1 MAANGIST
9 LATKQAR
16 QVAKLSLAQSNKMS
30 DGKSQDVLDLSLL
43 PTVYNGNTVLD
54 NAGGLVV
61 GRPWTSVLALFAN
74 NEAGVWF
81 DPSSVANLNW
91 RRNLLTYTEQFD
103 NAVWQKLGT
112 ASVTTNTAVAPDET
126 TTVDRL
132 VISSGTNQGLRQ
144 DVSLA
149 AGTYRFSLWARAVGS
164 ATTLRL
170 ASFGLDGSK
179 VSTTAL
185 PIGNLTRY
193 NATFTFAVGGIAQIR
208 IDTNDVGGTIEIW
221 GAQLEVGST
230 ATEYQKITDLH
241 TEVRERFPKNTLFQD
256 VAGTQPVT
264 TVGQTVALMLD
275 KSKGLVLGPE
285 LVTNGDFSAG
295 STGWTLQTGWTIS
308 GGNASVN
315 SAVAG
320 STYLRTS
327 GYSAVS
333 GLWYS
338 VTFTVTAYTSGNIYA
353 AAGTTISG
361 TSFAAGVGTFR
372 LLVQAS
378 GAGGVGVYASGTN
391 TIATIDNISVKELA
405 GNHAVQATSGQRPTY
420 GMIPYG
426 GVRNFANGSAD
437 GVNNAV
443 WLLAPVA
450 NGITASKIGYGFD
463 TDGLPYADYR
473 FQGTATS
480 TFSASAY
487 QVASSRTAA
496 AVGQTYT
503 VSLRCQRTG
512 GTITG
517 VNGLRADVVE
527 ETAPTTFVGSTS
539 STPTTSASEVV
550 ISASR
555 TVTSGNQMRLA
566 LVLSII
572 NGAVIDVTYRLKAL
586 QFELGSTRTAYQF
599 NYSKYNITETGKA
612 SVGVLFCDGID
623 DGMVTPSIDFSGTD
637 KMTVWAGVQKLS
649 DAAESMLVEMST
661 NSGTTAGSFALWGNQ
676 PTTTTNVRARSGG
689 TTPITI
695 AGPFGVS
702 PLNGVLTFYGDI
714 AGDNV
719 TLLINGAQV
728 ATSSADQGT
737 GNYSNAPL
745 YLFRRGGTNLPFNGI
760 FTGLI
765 VRGAATTP
773 TTITANNTWMNKKT
787 GAY

>member
-1 MAANGIST
+1 MASLT
-9 LATKQAR
+9 SAR
-16 QVAKLSLAQSNKMS
+16 SLRSSLSY
-30 DGKSQDVLDLSLL
+30 
-43 PTVYNGNTVLD
+43 T
-54 NAGGLVV
+54 
-61 GRPWTSVLALFAN
+61 TSVASLFAAG
-74 NEAGVWF
+74 EIGVWF
-81 DPSSVANLNW
+81 DP
-91 RRNLLTYTEQFD
+91 TD
-103 NAVWQKLGT
+103 
-112 ASVTTNTAVAPDET
+112 
-126 TTVDRL
+126 
-132 VISSGTNQGLRQ
+132 I
-144 DVSLA
+144 
-149 AGTYRFSLWARAVGS
+149 
-164 ATTLRL
+164 TTLYQDIV
-170 ASFGLDGSK
+170 G
-179 VSTTAL
+179 
-185 PIGNLTRY
+185 
-193 NATFTFAVGGIAQIR
+193 AT
-208 IDTNDVGGTIEIW
+208 
-221 GAQLEVGST
+221 
-230 ATEYQKITDLH
+230 
-241 TEVRERFPKNTLFQD
+241 
-256 VAGTQPVT
+256 PVT
-264 TVGQTVALMLD
+264 TAGQPVGLMLD

-285 LVTNGDFSAG
+285 LVTNGDFSSGA
-295 STGWTLQTGWTIS
+295 TGWTLGAGWTIS
-308 GGNASVN
+308 GGVASFSN
-315 SAVAG
+315 PTGSSTTRNDLPSIPAG
-320 STYLRTS
+320 RWCKLEFDLVFTS
-327 GYSAVS
+327 GS
-333 GLWYS
+333 GCTVALNIGGGID
-338 VTFTVTAYTSGNIYA
+338 TFGTFAGTGRKTAYVL
-353 AAGTTISG
+353 TTVARTGVSISG
-361 TSFAAGVGTFR
+361 IGNSVFSV
-372 LLVQAS
+372 
-378 GAGGVGVYASGTN
+378 
-391 TIATIDNISVKELA
+391 DNISIRELPGA
-405 GNHAVQATSGQRPTY
+405 HATQPTAAQRPTY
-420 GMIPYG
+420 GVIPYG

-637 KMTVWAGVQKLS
+637 KMTVWAGVQKMS
-649 DAAESMLVEMST
+649 DAARATVVELT
-661 NSGTTAGSFALWGNQ
+661 NSATGRFSLEAPQGAAANYSFYSGGSTPVAATSAASFAAPN
-676 PTTTTNVRARSGG
+676 TA
-689 TTPITI
+689 
-695 AGPFGVS
+695 
-702 PLNGVLTFYGDI
+702 VLTGIGDI
-714 AGDNV
+714 SGDNA
-719 TLLINGAQV
+719 TLKINGQQ
-728 ATSSADQGT
+728 SSSQAADQGT
-737 GNYSNAPL
+737 GNYSNNPL
-745 YLFRRGGTNLPFNGI
+745 YLFRRGGASLPYNGI

-765 VRGAATTP
+765 VRGAASSASQ
-773 TTITANNTWMNKKT
+773 ISLGNGALNAKL